1 MGSALGTAA
10 RLSLIFAAL
19 VAPAASGWPCDTASC
34 SLVSRGQNGLVSK
47 GDLRVDLSYRY
58 TDEAVPLAGGE
69 STAQVYRP
77 KVAFEQ
83 GILWPQFHEEID
95 GHEAFL
101 QADLAYGLTNR
112 TTLLASLPLLADRSS
127 TVAHIGIPA
136 ADYGTTGFGDLLF
149 GVRQGIPW
157 GLVGGVS
164 VKLPNAG
171 YRQEGDFD
179 GSILDPT
186 LQPGSGAWGYVAS
199 LQRGG
204 RISRAIVD
212 WSVAASYQLNTENG
226 LDYRFGDIGLVAVG
240 ASSPVW
246 GPLSASF
253 QVKFV
258 HEARHQYRGEDVPST
273 GSRFLYL
280 SPGLRVHLPDRS
292 VLYALVQ
299 FLPYR
304 YVNETQ
310 LAPHV
315 AFLGGI
321 QKTF

>member
-1 MGSALGTAA
+1 M
-10 RLSLIFAAL
+10 IAAL
-19 VAPAASGWPCDTASC
+19 AVAPSGFACDTASC
-34 SLVSRGQNGLVSK
+34 SLVSRGQNGLVAK
-47 GDLRVDLSYRY
+47 GELRVDLSFRY
-58 TDEAVPLAGGE
+58 TDESVPLEGADSAE
-69 STAQVYRP
+69 PIYRP

-101 QADLAYGLTNR
+101 QADLAYGLAR
-112 TTLLASLPLLADRSS
+112 GTTLLASLPLIADRSA

-136 ADYGTTGFGDLLF
+136 DDYGTTGFGDILL

-157 GLVGGVS
+157 GLVGGAS

-171 YRQEGDFD
+171 YRREGDFD

-186 LQPGSGAWGYVAS
+186 LQPGSGAWAYVAS

-204 RISRAIVD
+204 RISGAVVD
-212 WSVAASYQLNTENG
+212 WSIAGSYQLNTTNDLE
-226 LDYRFGDIGLVAVG
+226 YRFGDLGLVALS
-240 ASSPVW
+240 ASTPVW
-246 GPLSASF
+246 GPLSASL

-258 HEARHQYRGEDVPST
+258 NEARHEYRGQDVPST
-273 GSRFLYL
+273 GSRFLYV
-280 SPGLRVHLPDRS
+280 SPGLKVRLPDRS
-292 VLYALVQ
+292 ALYGLVQ

-310 LAPHV
+310 LAPSV
-315 AFLGGI
+315 AVLGGI